1 MGQSEWEGSLGENGY
16 VYMYDWV
23 PLLPTW
29 NYNIIVKQLHF
40 DIKKLKQTTQKLKK
54 NKNAFTK
61 TSRPTNI
68 WSVLD
73 YGHLGLIKLIYEIIH
88 HTEGLYFFVK
98 VVVSQLLSVQL
109 FATPWTAAHQ
119 ASLSFTISWSL
130 LKLMSIEKVTFSNHC
145 ILCHLLLLLPS

>member
-54 NKNAFTK
+54 NKIK
-61 TSRPTNI
+61 MHLQKH
-68 WSVLD
+68 LD
-73 YGHLGLIKLIYEIIH
+73 QQI
-88 HTEGLYFFVK
+88 FD
-98 VVVSQLLSVQL
+98 Q
-109 FATPWTAAHQ
+109 
-119 ASLSFTISWSL
+119 
-130 LKLMSIEKVTFSNHC
+130 C
-145 ILCHLLLLLPS
+145 